1 VSYKLNT
8 ITERDDRMADD
19 GRWNEGAH
27 GIYFWRTWYDPSDYG
42 DNWSYIDPRTCCIV
56 NYAPEGEGNM
66 PRVNPQHVAGPF
78 PNVEAAK
85 AAFLIIYGTNT
96 HE

>member
-1 VSYKLNT
+1 MS
-8 ITERDDRMADD
+8 DDTWSDD

-27 GIYFWRTWYDPSDYG
+27 GIYFWRSWYDESDNG

-56 NYAPEGEGNM
+56 NYVPESSDSVG
-66 PRVNPQHVAGPF
+66 PRATPLHVVGPF

-85 AAFLIIYGTNT
+85 AAFLVIYGTNT